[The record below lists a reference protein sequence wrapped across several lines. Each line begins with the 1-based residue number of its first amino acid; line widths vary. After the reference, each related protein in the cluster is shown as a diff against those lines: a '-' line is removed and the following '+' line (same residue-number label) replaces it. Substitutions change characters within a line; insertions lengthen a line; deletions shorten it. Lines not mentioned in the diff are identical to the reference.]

1 MWMYSD
7 EMFYLYCTSCN
18 AGFCLSALSSIYVEE
33 VSICLFCVTKIS
45 REEDWGETEDNDS
58 QVLHLQCFYVHGE
71 WRRDGTRALHTCW
84 TLNTN
89 TILSLFLPPSFF
101 FSVWL
106 SDHIKQWRLKL
117 DSSSGIALRLMTLS
131 RPPSAEWPV
140 EGPTQ
145 TALESPTCLKC
156 TQMQFDPS
164 SGLWEAH
171 LATLLFILFT
181 IRSLKEKKRYLP
193 SDVLYGFVP
202 LWFQIVVWFVA
213 LKYFLFCL
221 SQSPSVVWKTK
232 DVFQKNAEAWTG
244 REVYFLG
251 SRRTALFIAM

>member
-1 MWMYSD
+1 MLKKSLFVSFVWQRYLERKTEGKLRTMTDRSYTCNVF
-7 EMFYLYCTSCN
+7 MFTVNEEGTEREPSTP
-18 AGFCLSALSSIYVEE
+18 AG
-33 VSICLFCVTKIS
+33 
-45 REEDWGETEDNDS
+45 
-58 QVLHLQCFYVHGE
+58 H
-71 WRRDGTRALHTCW
+71 
-84 TLNTN
+84 LNTN